1 MSVAVLMPTFR
12 RPRPFIGPGLALVAL
27 GLVLTAQATPPSDRE
42 QFLAAERA
50 LAAEDRQGFEHLA
63 EGLQQYPLY
72 PYLRFEAITQDLAQ
86 TNQGE
91 VRHFLRTYGDT
102 PLAPRLRRL
111 WLARLAKQGRWPE
124 YIRLYRP
131 DGSIERRCDYLQG
144 LIALGRRQEAF
155 AQVEPLWLTGRSR
168 PAKCNAVFKAWR
180 GAGRLSAEL
189 VWRRIDLAMDARNL
203 GLARGLRRLLAPD
216 DQAWLD
222 RWLAVD
228 QDPDEILDTK
238 AFAAPHPQRARI
250 LVHGVKRLA
259 HTDPDPA
266 AAAWDRFKQTYRF
279 PPGLAAEADAAVGFA
294 LADANDQRAL
304 AYLDEIAAHAGNADL
319 QQRRLRAAI
328 KLGDWKH
335 LTGWIDQLPPQLR
348 GSDRWLYWKGRAL
361 DTLGGAEAAR
371 VLFGQAAAERGLWG
385 FLAAERVNQ
394 PYNLDD
400 IPTPADPAR
409 IAAIRDSA
417 AARRI
422 GELSA
427 LGRRLDVRREWYHL
441 TADMKTKDLEAA
453 AVVARAWGWPDQA
466 IFALARSRYWDDL
479 EIRFPLPYRDLV
491 CADAQATGLT
501 DSWIYAIVRQE
512 SAFAPTVVSPA
523 GAVGLMQLMP
533 ATAARVA
540 AAIGDSVPS
549 PLKLSEPA
557 LNLALGSRFLARMNE
572 RFDGNEIL
580 ATAAYNAGPDR
591 VSRWLPEQPVAAD
604 VWIATIPFHETRD
617 YVQQVLAYQII
628 YDARLGKT
636 IVPLRD
642 LMQPIGPSSR
652 LSGNGGGRRA
662 TAGG

>member
-1 MSVAVLMPTFR
+1 MRTFR
-12 RPRPFIGPGLALVAL
+12 CRPCIAPRLALVAL
-27 GLVLTAQATPPSDRE
+27 GLVLTAQANPPSQRE
-42 QFLAAERA
+42 RFLAAEEA
-50 LAAEDRQGFEHLA
+50 LAEGDRGGFEHLA
-63 EGLQQYPLY
+63 KGLQQYPLY

-86 TNQGE
+86 TNQGD
-91 VRHFLRTYGDT
+91 VRHFLGTYGDT

-111 WLARLAKQGRWPE
+111 WLSQLAKKSRWLE
-124 YIRLYRP
+124 YIRFYRP

-144 LIALGRRQEAF
+144 LIALRRRREAF

-168 PAKCNAVFKAWR
+168 PAACNAVFKAWR
-180 GAGRLSAEL
+180 GAGQLSVDL

-228 QDPDEILDTK
+228 QDPKQILDSK
-238 AFAAPHPQRARI
+238 DFAAPHPQRQRI
-250 LVHGVKRLA
+250 LVHGIKRLA
-259 HTDPDPA
+259 HTDPDQA
-266 AAAWDRFKQTYRF
+266 AAAWDRLKQTYGF
-279 PPGLAAEADAAVGFA
+279 PPGLAVEADAAVGFA
-294 LADANDQRAL
+294 LAEVDDQRAL
-304 AYLDEIAAHAGNADL
+304 AYLDRISADAGNADL

-335 LTGWIDQLPPQLR
+335 LTGWIDQLPPELR
-348 GSDRWLYWKGRAL
+348 RSDRWLYWKGRAL
-361 DTLGGAEAAR
+361 DTLGRTEAAR
-371 VLFGQAAAERGLWG
+371 ALFGQAAAERSLWG

-417 AARRI
+417 AAQRI

-427 LGRRLDVRREWYHL
+427 LGRQLDVRREWYHL
-441 TADMKTKDLEAA
+441 TAGMKRKDLEAA

-466 IFALARSRYWDDL
+466 IFALARSGYWDDL

-491 CADAQATGLT
+491 CADAKATGLA
-501 DSWIYAIVRQE
+501 DSWIYAVARQE

-533 ATAARVA
+533 ATAASVA
-540 AAIGDSVPS
+540 AAIG
-549 PLKLSEPA
+549 EPA
-557 LNLALGSRFLARMNE
+557 TSPIRLSDPTTNLALGSRFLARMSQ
-572 RFDGNEIL
+572 RFGGNETL
-580 ATAAYNAGPDR
+580 ATAAYNAGPHR
-591 VSRWLPEQPVAAD
+591 VSRWLPAQPVAAD
-604 VWIATIPFHETRD
+604 VWIATIPFHETRE
-617 YVQQVLAYQII
+617 YVQRVLAYRVI
-628 YDARLGKT
+628 YDARLGRT

-642 LMQPIGPSSR
+642 LMEPIGSSSR
-652 LSGNGGGRRA
+652 LTGNGSGSR
-662 TAGG
+662 TSAGG